1 MIWRELTAVLSTVLL
16 EERDEI
22 LAGRESGSGIIRD
35 LRELDADNIVNVYER
50 RSPSSRCQATVQEI
64 DIPVGSAQRSYLC

>member
-1 MIWRELTAVLSTVLL
+1 MIRRELTAVLSTVLV

-35 LRELDADNIVNVYER
+35 LREADADNIVNLYER

-64 DIPVGSAQRSYLC
+64 DIPVGTAQRSCVC